1 MDLQERMLAFTV
13 PHEGLAMGRNGLMR
27 TSGLRVC
34 CFMSG
39 VVIIEP
45 VTSRG
50 QIGNCRIEMP
60 VSELSGLIAVLRD
73 IAKPERRTRPLGTDV
88 NFHEVVT
95 YHCPD
100 CGSFA
105 SQPAVVCPI
114 CRRGVTKRAAASF
127 NQGGTGNP

>member
-60 VSELSGLIAVLRD
+60 FCGETVSNPSLSSC
-73 IAKPERRTRPLGTDV
+73 RTATFTGAIDSL
-88 NFHEVVT
+88 NF
-95 YHCPD
+95 P
-100 CGSFA
+100 A
-105 SQPAVVCPI
+105 SV
-114 CRRGVTKRAAASF
+114 RSDHR
-127 NQGGTGNP
+127 